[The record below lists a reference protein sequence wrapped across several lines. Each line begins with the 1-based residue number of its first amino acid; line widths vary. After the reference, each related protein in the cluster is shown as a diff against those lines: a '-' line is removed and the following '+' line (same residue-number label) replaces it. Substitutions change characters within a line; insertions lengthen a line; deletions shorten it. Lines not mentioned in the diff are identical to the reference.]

1 MTPVPVIMYIGHQK
15 RSAKVENGRRLGSC
29 VEKRP
34 CGFEAACRQLDNNY
48 YMCICPQDLSEPTDD
63 LKCLTR
69 KTVPV
74 APKSFVNLSIN
85 KNEHKPLETVVHP
98 FTTTSQPIKT
108 TLNQTTSF
116 PPTKQMDVN
125 ILGYI
130 LRINTLM
137 LLVVGIAAF
146 VSVALIITIIWWSR
160 TSKGCCKSKTA
171 INNSPVV
178 SLIRGVIQEDSYSMN
193 PQYAAPSPVAK
204 DTILIPYLSKSCISS
219 MVEIGQGFF
228 GKVYKG
234 VLQHTDG
241 KYETVAIKVLKDH
254 TNLEA
259 KEDFM
264 REVEIM
270 TYFRHPNILTLIG
283 VCPQEDKCSPW
294 MIFEFM
300 AYGDLTEVLRNS
312 SDQFSHYSE
321 HLPVL
326 DKEALLV
333 ISLQIAAGMKYLA
346 SQRFVHRDLACRNCL
361 VGNDLT
367 VKIADFGMSRDIYTC
382 DYYKVGGSRLL
393 PVRWMS
399 PESVVYGKF
408 TLESDVW
415 SFGVVLWEI
424 YSLGKQPYYG
434 YSNDEVLKLIH
445 DGVLLDIPLNC
456 PPVICVLMNGCW
468 KSDPK
473 ERLRFIDIHERLK
486 NVTKRPELD
495 SPLPRP
501 PTLPVIVDHLSLRK
515 MPSEELLD
523 VDDYLQPDEQR
534 VAVEYIMPYPA

>member
-1 MTPVPVIMYIGHQK
+1 M
-15 RSAKVENGRRLGSC
+15 SENGRRFGSC

-34 CGFEAACRQLDNNY
+34 CGFEAACRQLENNY
-48 YMCICPQDLSEPTDD
+48 YKCICPQDLSEPTDD

-69 KTVPV
+69 KTVPI

-85 KNEHKPLETVVHP
+85 KNEHKPLETVVYP

-108 TLNQTTSF
+108 TLNQTTSL
-116 PPTKQMDVN
+116 PSAKQMDVN

-130 LRINTLM
+130 LRINTFM
-137 LLVVGIAAF
+137 LLAVGITAF

-171 INNSPVV
+171 ISNSPVV

-254 TNLEA
+254 TNSEA

-326 DKEALLV
+326 DK
-333 ISLQIAAGMKYLA
+333 
-346 SQRFVHRDLACRNCL
+346 
-361 VGNDLT
+361 
-367 VKIADFGMSRDIYTC
+367 
-382 DYYKVGGSRLL
+382 
-393 PVRWMS
+393 
-399 PESVVYGKF
+399 
-408 TLESDVW
+408 
-415 SFGVVLWEI
+415 
-424 YSLGKQPYYG
+424 
-434 YSNDEVLKLIH
+434 VLKLIH

-456 PPVICVLMNGCW
+456 PPVICVMMNGCW

>member
-1 MTPVPVIMYIGHQK
+1 MHIGHQK
-15 RSAKVENGRRLGSC
+15 RSTREGRNHRLGNC
-29 VEKRP
+29 DNRP
-34 CGFEAACRQLDNNY
+34 CGFEAACRPLDKDSY
-48 YMCICPQDLSEPTDD
+48 TCICPQDLSKPTDD

-74 APKSFVNLSIN
+74 APRPLVNLSIN
-85 KNEHKPLETVVHP
+85 KNGPKSLETVVHP
-98 FTTTSQPIKT
+98 FTTTSHPIKT
-108 TLNQTTSF
+108 TLNQTTSL
-116 PPTKQMDVN
+116 PPVKQNMDVN
-125 ILGYI
+125 VLGFI
-130 LRINTLM
+130 LRINVFM
-137 LLVVGIAAF
+137 LLAVGIAAF
-146 VSVALIITIIWWSR
+146 VSVVLILLIIWWSR
-160 TSKGCCKSKTA
+160 ASKGCCKSKA
-171 INNSPVV
+171 ANNISPVV
-178 SLIRGVIQEDSYSMN
+178 SLIRGVIQEDSFTLN
-193 PQYAAPSPVAK
+193 PQYAAPSPGAK

-219 MVEIGQGFF
+219 MEEIGQGFF

-234 VLQHTDG
+234 ILQQTEG

-254 TNLEA
+254 TNVEA

-283 VCPQEDKCSPW
+283 VCPQDDTCSPW

-312 SDQFSHYSE
+312 SDQFTNCSA
-321 HLPVL
+321 HLPSL

-333 ISLQIAAGMKYLA
+333 ISLQISAGMKYLA

-361 VGNDLT
+361 VGNNLI

-445 DGVLLDIPLNC
+445 DGVLLDIPMNC

-473 ERLRFIDIHERLK
+473 ERLRFIDIYERLK

-534 VAVEYIMPYPA
+534 VTVEYILPYPQS

>member
-1 MTPVPVIMYIGHQK
+1 MYIRHQK
-15 RSAKVENGRRLGSC
+15 RSAKAENGRRFGSC

-34 CGFEAACRQLDNNY
+34 CGFEAACRQLENNY
-48 YMCICPQDLSEPTDD
+48 YICICPQDLSEPTDD

-69 KTVPV
+69 KTVPI

-85 KNEHKPLETVVHP
+85 KNEHKPLETVVYP
-98 FTTTSQPIKT
+98 FPTTSQPIKT
-108 TLNQTTSF
+108 TLNQTTSL
-116 PPTKQMDVN
+116 PP
-125 ILGYI
+125 
-130 LRINTLM
+130 
-137 LLVVGIAAF
+137 
-146 VSVALIITIIWWSR
+146 
-160 TSKGCCKSKTA
+160 
-171 INNSPVV
+171 SPVV

-234 VLQHTDG
+234 VLKHTDG

-254 TNLEA
+254 TNSEA

-456 PPVICVLMNGCW
+456 PPVICVMMNGCW

>member
-1 MTPVPVIMYIGHQK
+1 MAIK
-15 RSAKVENGRRLGSC
+15 RYRRSTRAESGRRFGSC

-34 CGFEAACRQLDNNY
+34 CGYEAACRQLSNNY
-48 YMCICPQDLSEPTDD
+48 YLCICPQDLSEPTED

-85 KNEHKPLETVVHP
+85 KNEHKPLETMFHP
-98 FTTTSQPIKT
+98 YTTTSHPFKT
-108 TLNQTTSF
+108 TTNFTTPYS
-116 PPTKQMDVN
+116 PARESDVGVM
-125 ILGYI
+125 GYNFKTDKVMLTTVPI
-130 LRINTLM
+130 SGLV
-137 LLVVGIAAF
+137 LLVLAICV
-146 VSVALIITIIWWSR
+146 WWTR
-160 TSKGCCKSKTA
+160 KWKRCCKKKRVV
-171 INNSPVV
+171 NHSPVV
-178 SLIRGVIQEDSYSMN
+178 SLVRGVIQEDSYTMN
-193 PQYAAPSPVAK
+193 PQYAAPSPVAQ
-204 DTILIPYLSKSCISS
+204 DTILIPYLSKTCISS

-234 VLQHTDG
+234 VLQQTDG

-294 MIFEFM
+294 MVFEFM

-312 SDQFSHYSE
+312 SDQFSNYSE

-333 ISLQIAAGMKYLA
+333 ISLQISAGMKYLA

-361 VGNDLT
+361 VGSDLT

-534 VAVEYIMPYPA
+534 VPVDYIMPYPA

>member
-1 MTPVPVIMYIGHQK
+1 MHIRHQK
-15 RSAKVENGRRLGSC
+15 RSTTAAHNNRRLGSC
-29 VEKRP
+29 VDKRP
-34 CGFEAACRQLDNNY
+34 CGFEAACRQLDKDWY
-48 YMCICPQDLSEPTDD
+48 ICICPQDLSEPTED
-63 LKCLTR
+63 LKCRTR
-69 KTVPV
+69 KTVPM
-74 APKSFVNLSIN
+74 APKSFVNLSII
-85 KNEHKPLETVVHP
+85 KNEPKPLETAMHP

-116 PPTKQMDVN
+116 PPVQQNMDVN

-130 LRINTLM
+130 IRINLLM
-137 LLVVGIAAF
+137 LLAVGIAAF
-146 VSVALIITIIWWSR
+146 ISVVLILTIWWSR
-160 TSKGCCKSKTA
+160 ASKGCCKSKA
-171 INNSPVV
+171 ANNISPVV
-178 SLIRGVIQEDSYSMN
+178 SLIRGVIQEENFALN

-219 MVEIGQGFF
+219 MEEIGQGFF

-234 VLQHTDG
+234 ILQHTDG

-312 SDQFSHYSE
+312 SDQFTNYSA
-321 HLPVL
+321 HLPNL
-326 DKEALLV
+326 DKDALLV
-333 ISLQIAAGMKYLA
+333 ISLQISAGMKYLA

-361 VGNDLT
+361 VGNNLT

-445 DGVLLDIPLNC
+445 DGVLLDIPINC

-473 ERLRFIDIHERLK
+473 ERLRFVDIYERLK

-523 VDDYLQPDEQR
+523 GDDYLQPDEQR
-534 VAVEYIMPYPA
+534 VTVEYIMPYPAL